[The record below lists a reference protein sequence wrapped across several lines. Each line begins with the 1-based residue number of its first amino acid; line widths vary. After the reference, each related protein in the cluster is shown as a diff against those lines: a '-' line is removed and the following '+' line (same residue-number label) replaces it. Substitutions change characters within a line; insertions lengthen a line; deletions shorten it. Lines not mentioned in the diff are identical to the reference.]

1 MRSRFLKLTLLGMF
15 FVSMISPAEAGATA
29 RAVEDKEVHA
39 HSQCLSPS
47 MVQLNSNLR
56 KLWIDHVIWTRSYIV
71 SAIAGLEDQ
80 EEVLARLLQNQQDL
94 GNAIKPYYGEEAG
107 NKLAGLLKEH
117 ILIAGKI
124 AAAAKSGNQADVAKY
139 NKDWYKNADDIAK
152 FLSSAN
158 PNWTNKELKDLLYQH
173 LQLLTENVVARLGK
187 NWDADISA
195 FDKGENHIIKLAD
208 VLSAGIIKQFPGQ
221 FK

>member
-15 FVSMISPAEAGATA
+15 IVSMISPAAGATA
-29 RAVEDKEVHA
+29 RALEDKEVHA

-71 SAIAGLEDQ
+71 SALAGLDDQ
-80 EEVLARLLQNQQDL
+80 EQVLARLLQNQQDL

-124 AAAAKSGNQADVAKY
+124 VAAAKSGNQADVAKY
-139 NKDWYKNADDIAK
+139 NKDWYRNADDIAQ

-158 PNWTNKELKDLLYQH
+158 TNWTNKDLKDLLYQH

-187 NWDADISA
+187 NWDADIKA

-208 VLSAGIIKQFPGQ
+208 VLSAGIIKQFPDQ